1 MENQF
6 LKSGGAL
13 KVDDQ
18 FIICT
23 FPSPRLVLSTSLYN
37 GGYLMAD
44 AVFNHR
50 LSMFVNSEHDLPG
63 GSMENYLEIMAKERG
78 LNGERS
84 TGLLTSARM
93 NCRAYSISTFN
104 DLIVE
109 VVATAGVDKNAARA
123 GDAGCYFENNGN
135 YQPIGGTINILA
147 FTNIKMPYGSM
158 AKALLSIT
166 EAKTAALQELAIASP
181 LTQKPATGTG
191 TDGVILVCNQDS
203 PLICRDT
210 GTQSKLGELFC
221 TAVKTA
227 VKQSLALE
235 CDISSA
241 SQGALPQRLCRSDL
255 FTSLTPEQIAA
266 SKNSKILLA
275 ASQSIWQEYCWG
287 LLDASDVCHF
297 IQMMKA
303 ESNQPCGTMIAAELQ
318 RKISNT
324 ARSR

>member
-1 MENQF
+1 
-6 LKSGGAL
+6 
-13 KVDDQ
+13 
-18 FIICT
+18 
-23 FPSPRLVLSTSLYN
+23 
-37 GGYLMAD
+37 
-44 AVFNHR
+44 
-50 LSMFVNSEHDLPG
+50 
-63 GSMENYLEIMAKERG
+63 
-78 LNGERS
+78 